1 MSRGFTLVELIIVIV
16 ITSILAVGS
25 VRFIS
30 FSAQGLVDTAS
41 RSDLSSLSLIASEKL
56 KRQLV
61 NALPNSIRTN
71 SSGNCLEWIPILAA
85 SEYVQAP
92 FIGSPDTKTEVHL
105 LTVSSELPD
114 EGRLVI
120 YPSVNNAD
128 TLYDIS
134 RNPGR
139 ISNNIAVPT
148 SVSSDVSVYQFASG
162 AEFQFE
168 RTSPQ
173 KRIFIVDEPKSICQ
187 QGTQLFLYESY
198 GFNSSANSYPTGL
211 PSTIPNRVIL
221 ANKLVAGSIVF
232 RYLPMSLR
240 RNALVGFSMEFRN
253 DEKVQETLLLTEE
266 VQIRNVP

>member
-1 MSRGFTLVELIIVIV
+1 MQRGFTLVELIIVIV

-41 RSDLSSLSLIASEKL
+41 RSDLSSLSLIASEKI

-61 NALPNSIRTN
+61 NALPSSIRTN
-71 SSGNCLEWIPILAA
+71 SSGSCLEWIPILAA

-92 FIGSPDTKTEVHL
+92 FVGSPNVKTEVHL
-105 LTVSSELPD
+105 LTVSSALPD

-120 YPSVNNAD
+120 YPSVNNTD
-128 TLYDIS
+128 TLYDIT

-139 ISNNIAVPT
+139 ISSNVAAPNTVNN
-148 SVSSDVSVYQFASG
+148 DVTIYQFAAA

-173 KRIFIVDEPKSICQ
+173 NRIFIVDTPKAICQ
-187 QGTQLFLYESY
+187 QNAQLFLYENY
-198 GFNSSANSYPTGL
+198 GFNNSADNYPIGL
-211 PSTIPNRVIL
+211 PTSVPNRLMI
-221 ANKLVAGSIVF
+221 ANKLIPDSIAF

-253 DEKVQETLLLTEE
+253 DEKAQETVLLAGE